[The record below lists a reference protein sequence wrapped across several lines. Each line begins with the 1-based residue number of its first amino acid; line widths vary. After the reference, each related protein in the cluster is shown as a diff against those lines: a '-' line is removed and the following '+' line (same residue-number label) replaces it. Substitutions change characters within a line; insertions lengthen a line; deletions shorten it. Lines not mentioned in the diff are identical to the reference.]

1 MSLLSLHHLLLGVS
15 ISLGVKCK
23 CLTRSLLPYQALSDS
38 PLHLPFT
45 HYPLAIRVCFLSLK
59 HGMSFPSHDLCG
71 CSYFC
76 LNCSSPYFQM
86 SPPSHHSSFNSSV
99 INWARPSQKQPR
111 VSFHVS
117 HLTFSTEPVSIWN
130 LPMGYSTSLLSTSS
144 QWDIQV
150 NLHLTFFDRF

>member
-23 CLTRSLLPYQALSDS
+23 YLTRSLLPHQALSD
-38 PLHLPFT
+38 PALHLPFI
-45 HYPLAIRVCFLSLK
+45 HYPSATRVCFLSLK
-59 HGMSFPSHDLCG
+59 HGMSFPAHDLCG

-86 SPPSHHSSFNSSV
+86 SPPSHHSKLNSSV

-111 VSFHVS
+111 SLSTSS

-150 NLHLTFFDRF
+150 SPHFTFFNRF